1 MYLPERNIILNMS
14 AAIAASN
21 RCDDDCVSQSF
32 SETEA
37 LSNQKIENKA
47 CKSCHTNVDFVER

>member
-1 MYLPERNIILNMS
+1 MYLRERNIILNMS
-14 AAIAASN
+14 LAIAASN
-21 RCDDDCVSQSF
+21 RCDDGCVSQSF